1 MPGMTPATATQIVK
15 LASSGRTRAE
25 IVTITGERYGAV
37 SRALRAAGMS
47 TRQRRLPTA
56 AALLAL
62 VADGQS
68 QAAIARDHG
77 VSPAAVCIA
86 LRRASQ
92 TSTCG

>member
-1 MPGMTPATATQIVK
+1 MTPATASRIRQ
-15 LASSGRTRAE
+15 LARAGRTRGE
-25 IVTITGERYGAV
+25 IAAATGQPAGAI

-47 TRQRRLPTA
+47 TRQRRLPHA

-68 QAAIARDHG
+68 QAAIALEHG
-77 VSPAAVCIA
+77 VSPAAVSAA
-86 LRRASQ
+86 LQRALRASQ